1 MKAFDYDGFMRES
14 NRIMQ
19 RSRDETYN
27 EGIER
32 MRSLVKRFCRPTD
45 LEREVKT
52 VIFNSNGHIGPDNA
66 ARQVLNTLPTEGLYD
81 LLFGKEESDGTR
93 A

>member
-19 RSRDETYN
+19 RSKDETYN

-52 VIFNSNGHIGPDNA
+52 VVFNSNGHIGPDNA
-66 ARQVLNTLPTEGLYD
+66 LQKLLQQRPAAGLYD
-81 LLFGKEESDGTR
+81 ALFGREED
-93 A
+93 

>member
-1 MKAFDYDGFMRES
+1 MKAFDYDGFMNES

-19 RSRDETYN
+19 RSKDETYN

-32 MRSLVKRFCRPTD
+32 ARSLVKRFCKDTE

>member
-1 MKAFDYDGFMRES
+1 MKTFDYDGFMDES

-19 RSRDETYN
+19 KSKDEAYN

-45 LEREVKT
+45 LERKVKT

-66 ARQVLNTLPTEGLYD
+66 TRQVLNTMPTEGLYD
-81 LLFGKEESDGTR
+81 ALFGKEVSE
-93 A
+93 

>member
-1 MKAFDYDGFMRES
+1 MKAFDYDGFMNES

-19 RSRDETYN
+19 KSKDETYN

-66 ARQVLNTLPTEGLYD
+66 LQKLLQQRPAAGLYD
-81 LLFGKEESDGTR
+81 ALFGREED
-93 A
+93 